1 MSSRAIAQLSC
12 FESLRHAQL
21 NQHAQQFLTGV
32 ISRWKKI
39 IQGHKSYIC
48 IPRDAFVFTSKAC
61 IPLCS
66 GLFSGQCWVPV
77 VTLFNFLHTSH
88 STVRIDARP
97 QRTSFCQ
104 LVPRSGFF
112 PQKKHPASSWRNKCG
127 RLTILRVSK
136 TGWKE
141 KKADLRLQQL

>member
-1 MSSRAIAQLSC
+1 MSSGAIAQLSC

-39 IQGHKSYIC
+39 IQGHKSHIC

-77 VTLFNFLHTSH
+77 VVTLLNFLHTSH
-88 STVRIDARP
+88 SMVRIDYRP
-97 QRTSFCQ
+97 ERTSFWH
-104 LVPRSGFF
+104 LVLRSGFF

-127 RLTILRVSK
+127 RPTILRPSK
-136 TGWKE
+136 TGW